1 MGDTTTT
8 TVEDLENNAV
18 EMFNPDSGKSSSLK
32 GAFTAKVYVVDTE
45 QEDGDIDM
53 DLTMEDI
60 NRAFVSKSA
69 DATNKV
75 IIVHMCVQ

>member
-1 MGDTTTT
+1 
-8 TVEDLENNAV
+8 
-18 EMFNPDSGKSSSLK
+18 
-32 GAFTAKVYVVDTE
+32 VYVVDTE